1 MKEVIAIVRMNM
13 MNKTKIAL
21 GEAGISSFT
30 ARKVMGRGKGK
41 VDFRLLRGAEAGYDE
56 AIAQLGSGPK
66 MIPKRMITCVV
77 PDELVKTVVEAVI
90 ETNQTGSPGD
100 GKIFV
105 CPISESYRVRTGEAG
120 DAVLD
125 EVLAAQA

>member
-13 MNKTKIAL
+13 MNKTKRAL

-41 VDFRLLRGAEAGYDE
+41 VDFRLLRGAEEGHDE

-66 MIPKRMITCVV
+66 MIPKRLITCVV
-77 PDELVKTVVEAVI
+77 PDELVQTVVDTVI
-90 ETNQTGSPGD
+90 ETNQTGSAGD
-100 GKIFV
+100 GKIFIL
-105 CPISESYRVRTGEAG
+105 PLDEAYRVRTGESG
-120 DAVLD
+120 NDVLD
-125 EVLAAQA
+125 EVPA

>member
-13 MNKTKIAL
+13 MNKTKRAL

-41 VDFRLLRGAEAGYDE
+41 VDFRLLRGAEEGYDE

-66 MIPKRMITCVV
+66 IIPKRLITCVV
-77 PDELVKTVVEAVI
+77 PDELVQTVVDTVI
-90 ETNQTGSPGD
+90 ETNQTGSAGD

-105 CPISESYRVRTGEAG
+105 LPLEEAYRVRTGESG
-120 DAVLD
+120 NDVLD
-125 EVLAAQA
+125 EVPA